1 MLRAGDVV
9 EIAVEFSHQFG
20 GASAD
25 AAFQVNA
32 LRVGAGRE
40 LDRSDIADSA
50 ALAMALALAP
60 QASGM
65 AKIDIPAR
73 AFASFDPA
81 TVSWRSRP
89 GRYELRAAASSRDVR
104 LHTSL
109 SHGLA
114 ASP

>member
-9 EIAVEFSHQFG
+9 EIAVEFSNQVG
-20 GASAD
+20 GASAN

-32 LRVGAGRE
+32 LRIGAGRE
-40 LDRSDIADSA
+40 LDPSDIAASA
-50 ALAMALALAP
+50 ALALAP
-60 QASGM
+60 AASGL
-65 AKIDIPAR
+65 AQIDIPAR

-81 TVSWRSRP
+81 TASWRSRP
-89 GRYELRAAASSRDVR
+89 GRYELRVAAPSRDVR